1 MTALLLAAL
10 AGLAVAMLR
19 PPSYP
24 VPRVLRWRPVRDDL
38 AARRARELE
47 WLEALVTEVRAG
59 ADPAAALVA
68 SSRSVPGV
76 VPRAVAAARGAGD
89 VAEALRVDGVRAPLV
104 RAVAACWD
112 VAAGT
117 GAGLAA
123 SLATLSDAGRE
134 NERLHRELRAGLA
147 EPRATALVLA
157 ALPVVGLGLG
167 SLLGAA
173 PLPWLVGSAVGLA
186 VLAAG
191 AALEVLGAWWAWR
204 IAVSCE
210 QGL

>member
-1 MTALLLAAL
+1 MTPPLLAL
-10 AGLAVAMLR
+10 MAGLAVLAFR
-19 PPSYP
+19 PPSVRLPRSLPWRQVREP
-24 VPRVLRWRPVRDDL
+24 VTV
-38 AARRARELE
+38 RRARELE

-59 ADPAAALVA
+59 SDPSAALLA

-76 VPRAVAAARGAGD
+76 VPRAVAAAQGAGD
-89 VAEALRVDGVRAPLV
+89 VAEALRADGSRDPLV

-112 VAAGT
+112 VASGT

-123 SLATLSDAGRE
+123 SLATLADAGRE

-147 EPRATALVLA
+147 EPRATAVVLA
-157 ALPVVGLGLG
+157 GLPLVGLALG
-167 SLLGAA
+167 SLLGSD
-173 PLPWLVGSAVGLA
+173 PLSWLLGSAPGLA
-186 VLAAG
+186 VLVAG
-191 AALEVLGAWWAWR
+191 LALEALGAWWSWR

>member
-1 MTALLLAAL
+1 MTPTMVALL
-10 AGLAVAMLR
+10 AGLAVLVLR
-19 PPSYP
+19 PP
-24 VPRVLRWRPVRDDL
+24 RVRLPSGLRWHRVREPVSV
-38 AARRARELE
+38 RRARGLE

-76 VPRAVAAARGAGD
+76 VPRAVAAARAAGD
-89 VAEALRVDGVRAPLV
+89 VAEGLRADGARDPLL

-112 VAAGT
+112 VASGT

-123 SLATLSDAGRE
+123 SLATLADAGRE

-157 ALPVVGLGLG
+157 GLPLVGLALGALLG
-167 SLLGAA
+167 SDPLSWLLGSA
-173 PLPWLVGSAVGLA
+173 PGLA
-186 VLAAG
+186 VLVAG
-191 AALEVLGAWWAWR
+191 VALEAVGAWWSWR